1 MNSPK
6 TLHRKGFTLIEM
18 LVVIA
23 IIAILAGLLFPAITR
38 ALESAKRSR
47 AASETR
53 TIASAVELFFDDYSY
68 LPVPKSEQ
76 GFPPGTGSI
85 DDYQE
90 NNPAYF
96 NQDESRRIIQ
106 VLMARETGLPANWQ
120 GLNPRQKIYLSGEEI
135 QANGTFLDPWGEQ
148 YWIKLDRDYDGKIEF
163 LSQPEQYRAR
173 VLVISSGRTRQ
184 LFGGPNNRN
193 QRDNIANVQLQW

>member
-1 MNSPK
+1 MNSPNPID
-6 TLHRKGFTLIEM
+6 RKGFTLIEM

-47 AASETR
+47 AAAEASA
-53 TIASAVELFFDDYSY
+53 IASAVEMFFDDYSY
-68 LPVPKSEQ
+68 FPVPHSEQ

-85 DDYQE
+85 DDFQE

-96 NQDESRRIIQ
+96 NEAESKRIIQ
-106 VLMARETGLPANWQ
+106 VLIAEPQNYNQ
-120 GLNPRQKIYLSGEEI
+120 NHQLNPQRKIYLSGEDI
-135 QANGTFLDPWGEQ
+135 QSDGTFLDPWGTQ
-148 YWIKLDRDYDGKIEF
+148 YFIKLDRDYDGKVEF
-163 LSQPEQYRAR
+163 LSQPEQYRTR
-173 VLVISSGRTRQ
+173 VIVVSAGRTRQ

-193 QRDNIANVQLQW
+193 ERDNIANVRLQW